1 MRDAGESRSY
11 TRDSLVRPVCGVRQ
25 IDTRGGRVH
34 RLSPSLLLRKIQR
47 NTLDEG
53 RGIMSNTNNAYKF
66 AELDDEL
73 VRLGLGQKQ
82 ELGVPIA
89 VEVQRGY

>member
-1 MRDAGESRSY
+1 
-11 TRDSLVRPVCGVRQ
+11 
-25 IDTRGGRVH
+25 
-34 RLSPSLLLRKIQR
+34 
-47 NTLDEG
+47 
-53 RGIMSNTNNAYKF
+53 MSNTNNAYKF